1 MVSVTRFAAV
11 LGMHRSGTSAVTRAL
26 NLMGV
31 TLPGELMLN
40 TQHNASGHWE
50 ALDAVRIHD
59 TLFAANDYTWDDP
72 FLPFD
77 ICTRNSQAATAA
89 QRDIAAFIG
98 AEVPVPGMAA
108 IKDPRIC
115 HTLPLW
121 LEALSEAR
129 ITTCAIIMVRNP
141 LEVAA
146 SLTARD
152 GMPQHIGLQL
162 WLRYMLA
169 AEQHTRNIPRV
180 VVHYDQLIADW
191 RGALAPVCT
200 LLDMTLP
207 APTSALAQQLD
218 NFLSKNERHHTF
230 DDQMLAHVAADITG
244 VIACYTQCLTTIE
257 THDAH
262 AVLDS
267 VRDTLMT
274 QDAMLP
280 SHVHEAMRYRT
291 RQSLQ
296 EIATL
301 KADVAWR
308 SSVMQAAA
316 SEIAW
321 RKSVMIEHNLEP

>member
-11 LGMHRSGTSAVTRAL
+11 LGMHRSGTSALTRAL

-31 TLPGELMLN
+31 ILPGELMHN

-59 TLFAANDYTWDDP
+59 ALFAANDYTWDDP

-77 ICTRNSQAATAA
+77 ICTRNSHAATVAYD
-89 QRDIAAFIG
+89 DITAFIR
-98 AEVPVPGMAA
+98 AEVPMRGMAA

-121 LEALSEAR
+121 LHALSDAH
-129 ITTCAIIMVRNP
+129 ITTVAIIMVRNP

-191 RGALAPVCT
+191 RGALAPVCA
-200 LLDMTLP
+200 LLDIALP
-207 APTSALAQQLD
+207 APASALAQQLD
-218 NFLSKNERHHTF
+218 NFLSKNERHHTY
-230 DDQMLAHVAADITG
+230 DDHTLEHVAAGING
-244 VIACYTQCLTTIE
+244 VSTCYSQCLTTIE
-257 THDAH
+257 TPEAH
-262 AVLDS
+262 AALDA
-267 VRDTLMT
+267 VRNTLMT
-274 QDAMLP
+274 QDALLP
-280 SHVHEAMRYRT
+280 SYVHEALRYRT

-301 KADVAWR
+301 KADVTWR
-308 SSVMQAAA
+308 SSVMHAAA
-316 SEIAW
+316 REIAW
-321 RKSVMIEHNLEP
+321 RKSVMIEHKLEP

>member
-1 MVSVTRFAAV
+1 MSVTRFAAV

-31 TLPGELMLN
+31 TLPGELMHN
-40 TQHNASGHWE
+40 TQHNTSGHWE

-59 TLFAANDYTWDDP
+59 ALFAANDYTWDDP
-72 FLPFD
+72 LLPFD
-77 ICTRNSQAATAA
+77 ICTRNQHAATAA
-89 QRDIAAFIG
+89 QHDIASFVG
-98 AEVPVPGMAA
+98 THVPVDCISA

-121 LEALSEAR
+121 LHALSEAH

-152 GMPQHIGLQL
+152 CMPQHIGLQL

-180 VVHYDQLIADW
+180 VVHYDKLIADW
-191 RGALAPVCT
+191 RGALAPVCA
-200 LLDMTLP
+200 LLDIALP
-207 APTSALAQQLD
+207 APASALAQQLD
-218 NFLSKNERHHTF
+218 NFLSTNERHHTY
-230 DDQMLAHVAADITG
+230 DDHMLTHVAADITG
-244 VIACYTQCLTTIE
+244 VITCYSQCLTTLA
-257 THDAH
+257 TPDAH
-262 AVLDS
+262 AVLDT
-267 VRDTLMT
+267 VRNTLIT

-280 SHVHEAMRYRT
+280 SYVHEAMRYRT
-291 RQSLQ
+291 RQALH

-308 SSVMQAAA
+308 TSVMQAAA
-316 SEIAW
+316 NEIAW
-321 RKSVMIEHNLEP
+321 RKSVMIEHKLEP